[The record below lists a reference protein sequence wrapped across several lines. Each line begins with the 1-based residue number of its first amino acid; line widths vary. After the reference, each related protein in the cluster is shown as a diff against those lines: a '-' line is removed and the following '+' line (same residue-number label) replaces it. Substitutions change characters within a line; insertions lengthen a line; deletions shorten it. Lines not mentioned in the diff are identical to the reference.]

1 LAPKRRDV
9 RCDAGRP
16 RHRSRKPRAAEMLW
30 GSTPP
35 QRAKKE
41 NMDRD
46 GGHGK
51 ETDSYSDDAEEE
63 AADAELRNGK

>member
-1 LAPKRRDV
+1 LCESIGMEETAPVKI
-9 RCDAGRP
+9 
-16 RHRSRKPRAAEMLW
+16 RHQKA
-30 GSTPP
+30 
-35 QRAKKE
+35 

-63 AADAELRNGK
+63 ATDAELRNGK